1 MVPMKRL
8 ALLFFVT
15 VLLLAQKA
23 TTPNPN
29 YTPLN
34 NSGDI
39 CVGCKLYTYAAGG
52 TTPLATYT
60 NAGGGTPNAN
70 PVIMDSAGRANVW
83 TTPGVSY
90 RFDLYSAADVLIWTV
105 DNIPGGSLAG
115 SSTVTANTIFAGPS
129 SGAAATP
136 AFRALV
142 SLDIPNNAANTSGT
156 AGTATALAANPTDC
170 SSGPPQQYAYAIAA
184 SGNLT
189 CQAPDITQYQYVD
202 LGPLAVNV
210 GVSASYVPT
219 WNTAST
225 PTSNFPAATSR
236 AGTNTNFAVALFS
249 TTSQTIQLRTF
260 LPADWVTGGQNVELW
275 FADVTDNDT
284 GHNEIWSVQ
293 TACASAG
300 DTVDPSFNT
309 AQTATVAVVNS
320 AGALNKATL
329 STFTV
334 TGCAADDLLY
344 LKIGLDSGRTATG
357 NADLQ
362 TVRLRLKVLKAAL

>member
-1 MVPMKRL
+1 MTRL
-8 ALLFFVT
+8 VLVFFVA

-23 TTPNPN
+23 SFPNPN
-29 YTPLN
+29 YTALDN
-34 NSGDI
+34 TGAI

-60 NAGGGTPNAN
+60 TASGGVSNAN

-83 TTPGVSY
+83 TTPGSSY
-90 RFDLYSAADVLIWTV
+90 RFDLYTAANVLIWTV
-105 DNIPGGSLAG
+105 DNIPGGTLAG
-115 SSTVTANTIFAGPS
+115 SSTVSANTVFAGPTTGS
-129 SGAAATP
+129 AAVP
-136 AFRALV
+136 AFRSLV
-142 SLDIPNNAANTSGT
+142 SADIPNNAANTSGL
-156 AGTATALAANPTDC
+156 AATATALASNPTDC
-170 SSGPPQQYAYAIAA
+170 GSGPPQQYAYAIAA

-189 CQAPDITQYQYVD
+189 CQADNPTFYEYFD
-202 LGPLAVNV
+202 LGPLVVNV

-236 AGTNTNFAVALFS
+236 AGSNTNFAVALFS
-249 TTSQTIQLRTF
+249 TTSQTLQVRTY
-260 LPADWVTGGQNVELW
+260 LPADWVTGGQNIELW
-275 FADVTDNDT
+275 FANVTDHNT

-293 TACASAG
+293 TACASQG

-309 AQTATVAVVNS
+309 AQTATVAVRNS
-320 AGALNKATL
+320 AGALNVATL

-334 TGCAADDLLY
+334 TGCAAGDLMW
-344 LKIGLDSGRTATG
+344 LKVGLDASRTATG

-362 TVRLRLKVLKAAL
+362 TIRTRLKVTKTVL